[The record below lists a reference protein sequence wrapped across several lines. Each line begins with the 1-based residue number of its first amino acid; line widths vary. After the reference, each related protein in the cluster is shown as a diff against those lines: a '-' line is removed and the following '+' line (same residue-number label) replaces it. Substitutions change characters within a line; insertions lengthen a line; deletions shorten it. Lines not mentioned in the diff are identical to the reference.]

1 MGRFWFTCPITGE
14 TQVISNQ
21 APGANP
27 RGKYSARLTAEE
39 VDEYEAAQRAQAD
52 LFKREWQ
59 PAFDRHAH
67 QEHPPEH
74 T

>member
-14 TQVISNQ
+14 VSVVSNQ

-39 VDEYEAAQRAQAD
+39 IDSFEATARAIARID
-52 LFKREWQ
+52 GRHWE